1 MMLRFVS
8 YSRVVLG
15 IRGWEKPNSN
25 RLLVIA
31 GSHDAI
37 MPIWIMRKMAIAY
50 RQAVTN
56 LSQQKKLEI
65 GDKAIATSGLDKEE
79 SVADGV
85 EHLIIEGEAH
95 HAQNGPNWEEGAQKI
110 LKFYN
115 QL

>member
-1 MMLRFVS
+1 MLRFVS
-8 YSRVVLG
+8 YSKVVLS

-31 GSHDAI
+31 GPQDAI

-50 RQAVTN
+50 RQSVRT
-56 LSQQKKLEI
+56 LSQQKKLDI
-65 GDKAIATSGLDKEE
+65 GNRAAATSGLDKEE

-85 EHLIIEGEAH
+85 EHFIIEGEAH